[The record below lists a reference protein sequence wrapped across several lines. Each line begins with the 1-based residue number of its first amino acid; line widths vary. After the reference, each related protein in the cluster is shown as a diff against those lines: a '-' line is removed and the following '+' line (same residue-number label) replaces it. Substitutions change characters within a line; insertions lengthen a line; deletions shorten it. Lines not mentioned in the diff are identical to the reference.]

1 MGHSD
6 ASFEQVLEA
15 VANGAKNVTHV
26 YNGMAKYVN
35 REPGLLGAAFRLDG
49 LYGK

>member
-35 REPGLLGAAFRLDG
+35 REPGLSVPFRLDG